1 MTPWPGG
8 MCVYSQSGDG
18 NIHEEC
24 LDQNGNTIGRDQNS
38 PLEAHGWYHGTL
50 KGSCAA
56 ASTLCGMSWGS
67 PPNRA
72 IFYQT
77 EDNVIHQMSCFHGQG
92 WHVSSFAQADAM
104 RGTHMAEVHSEDAGR
119 VVLFFQD
126 KDGFLCSS
134 ATAKPA
140 RYAIDWRWEDA
151 VRLWEGAAATPIS
164 ATTWSHTEDIRGYF
178 QV

>member
-1 MTPWPGG
+1 MKNASTRMGTPSGG
-8 MCVYSQSGDG
+8 TKIRPLKLMDG
-18 NIHEEC
+18 TTVRVIWS
-24 LDQNGNTIGRDQNS
+24 IGMEWGAILNLL
-38 PLEAHGWYHGTL
+38 PGTL

-92 WHVSSFAQADAM
+92 LACLELCTGRCNAWNPYG
-104 RGTHMAEVHSEDAGR
+104 RGMLIFHYP
-119 VVLFFQD
+119 
-126 KDGFLCSS
+126 S

-164 ATTWSHTEDIRGYF
+164 ATTWSHTEDIRVYF